1 MSRDLLPRYQFGVRV
16 DPRHLD
22 ESAINGRTLLEG
34 EEITVW
40 TSDPVP
46 ADKAY
51 VWGYGPQEGAQGGNL
66 NYIFAEF
73 LADGTGTGTD
83 GNTLT
88 DADVVLA
95 VVDSTEEDTIAKTTL
110 GPDAGELA
118 DAKADDRTERPVLP
132 EQAPAVSEDKYLQL
146 RLRAGSGAD
155 GKVVGNDSDVNIG
168 FGRVG

>member
-1 MSRDLLPRYQFGVRV
+1 MSRNLLPNYQFGTRV
-16 DPRHLD
+16 DPRHID
-22 ESAINGRTLLEG
+22 ESNLSGRALQQG

-40 TSDPVP
+40 TSDAVP

-51 VWGYGPQEGAQGGNL
+51 LWGYGPQEGNTTGNL
-66 NYIFAEF
+66 NYTYAEF
-73 LADGTGTGTD
+73 LADGTGTGSD
-83 GNTLT
+83 GNVIR
-88 DADVVLA
+88 DADVVIA

-110 GPDAGELA
+110 GPGAGELA

-132 EQAPAVSEDKYLQL
+132 EQSPAVSEDKHIQL

-155 GKVVGNDSDVNIG
+155 GKVVGNDSDLNLG